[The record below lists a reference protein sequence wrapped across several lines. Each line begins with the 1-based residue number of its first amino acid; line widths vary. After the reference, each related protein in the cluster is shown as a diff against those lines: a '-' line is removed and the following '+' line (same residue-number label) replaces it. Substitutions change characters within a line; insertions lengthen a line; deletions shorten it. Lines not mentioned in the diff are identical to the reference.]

1 MESEIFD
8 RYNENK
14 EVFIQSEALKI
25 FENTEDE
32 QIKLQAL
39 ELLRKTACQ

>member
-1 MESEIFD
+1 MESKTFD

-14 EVFIQSEALKI
+14 EAFIETEALKI
-25 FENTEDE
+25 FESTENE

-39 ELLRKTACQ
+39 ELLRKTAC